1 MFMPGV
7 WFLWSKKNIIFQRE
21 KGYTFT
27 FLIIFIVKSIQK
39 EQNSTNILLW
49 PQSAGINVQSPQ
61 SESTPRRLTLDRHL
75 EPYISRSTFLIRIT
89 LTMLRNYSLIIN
101 LKSSKHVK
109 MLGEEGKVSINE
121 KMCCSDIQTKSK
133 LGNSRMTQ

>member
-1 MFMPGV
+1 MLSCSAV
-7 WFLWSKKNIIFQRE
+7 VLSVEWNDNIINEVKTEVKTEVKNWSENWSE
-21 KGYTFT
+21 K
-27 FLIIFIVKSIQK
+27 
-39 EQNSTNILLW
+39 
-49 PQSAGINVQSPQ
+49 
-61 SESTPRRLTLDRHL
+61 RTLDRHL

-89 LTMLRNYSLIIN
+89 LTMLKNYSLIIN

>member
-1 MFMPGV
+1 MV
-7 WFLWSKKNIIFQRE
+7 KNLQKSKIAQIYYSE
-21 KGYTFT
+21 
-27 FLIIFIVKSIQK
+27 S
-39 EQNSTNILLW
+39 
-49 PQSAGINVQSPQ
+49 QSVGINVQSPQ
-61 SESTPRRLTLDRHL
+61 RESTPRRLTLDRHL

-89 LTMLRNYSLIIN
+89 LTMLKNYSLIIN